1 MKTNTLALSLTL
13 AASLL
18 VACGGGGDA
27 RSPDRPSPGL
37 DPSSLR
43 IDFPNGSQLAGTG
56 TNSIQAR
63 MLALQTDGVENNLGP
78 ELNVT
83 AGTQWTLGGSIGSP
97 AIAKLADAVRDAGQL
112 RDVLDII
119 STVRLAST
127 DTQKNLTITGKYP
140 LKGTTYTIT
149 EPFTVVPPL
158 VSGNK
163 YISGQTVIAF
173 NPSNPQAKAN
183 ANYQLLQNLQGLPG
197 VTENSTA
204 NATFCSSNSKLAF
217 GPTVVPANG
226 AAFAPATISNPFTES
241 DQSQVSVTITAVS
254 NAQGAPVPCGSEGA
268 IEIASLVV
276 NLIPA
281 TVSKVT
287 VCAVANPAADA
298 CNGVSSNQNFFK
310 TQYLSS
316 CKGLD
321 NSTVKVPA
329 AQRLQLVAELTYT
342 NPQNPNQQP
351 VVEYQCK
358 GPDVLAWSATPTTIF
373 SEGPDA
379 VDGDA
384 SLVSQSAYA
393 ALPVSDRTSVAK
405 GTYTNDLGTT
415 QQTVISDT
423 LNLQLVDAEVTAI
436 KIVRADGQTPAND
449 TDTIFLNVFN
459 DGIDYIAM
467 CTFKDFDSTDT
478 IACPATFVSW
488 ELNNTDRLSVS
499 PKQNS
504 NTTTVNPKDGAAAG
518 DGSAVLRARYT
529 DGISDV
535 QATRTINAVDDE
547 VVELHLY
554 QASNA
559 NSPDEVSIDEFSC
572 VGRTDLVG
580 TVADGENY
588 LRGNQRFYAFALFE
602 SGTEAMSDAFLA
614 NPKADGSP
622 LVDVTDRERLIF
634 SALSGYWSG
643 NSSAS
648 PSCVSSAAPS
658 LPGADGIPGLD
669 QLPSLDQLPGF
680 DQVPGLD
687 QIPGLPETSSTP
699 AASFSGQTKGSL
711 ESRGLLRLSTVC
723 VQAFIDSDNDGFTEG
738 DIVTQE
744 GSTVLV
750 LPAADD
756 DLLVF
761 SNELCETLEP
771 VLTLGGNFP
780 GLEGPGIVLP
790 LVYTISTIAD
800 PILTALATNDDGGAI
815 PGEEIVNALIT
826 GNFSTIN
833 ENFPD
838 SPIGGLGQVT
848 NALLG
853 DGSPLSPVITG
864 LDACVVDPLTTVVGT
879 LLDALLGLNPGA
891 FSELTGISFDDCQDV
906 FGNFAIPT
914 LPGGT
919 PDLPSIP
926 GLPTP

>member
-43 IDFPNGSQLAGTG
+43 IDFPNGNQLAGTG

-127 DTQKNLTITGKYP
+127 DTLKNLTITGKYP

-158 VSGNK
+158 VSGPK

-173 NPSNPQAKAN
+173 NPSNPAAKVN
-183 ANYQLLQNLQGLPG
+183 ASYKLLQKLQGLPG

-204 NATFCSSNSKLAF
+204 NATFCSDKNTIFTF
-217 GPTVVPANG
+217 GTTSTDASG
-226 AAFAPATISNPFTES
+226 EAFAPATISNPFTPS
-241 DQSQVSVTITAVS
+241 NQSQVSVRIKAIEK
-254 NAQGAPVPCGSEGA
+254 GVPCNDPSEV
-268 IEIASLVV
+268 EIASLIIELV
-276 NLIPA
+276 PA
-281 TVSKVT
+281 VVSKVAI
-287 VCAVANPAADA
+287 CAVTNPAADA
-298 CNGVSSNQNFFK
+298 CDSSQIFFNA
-310 TQYLSS
+310 TNYLND
-316 CKGLD
+316 CKGL
-321 NSTVKVPA
+321 NETTIKVPA

-342 NPQNPNQQP
+342 NPQNPNQAP
-351 VVEYQCK
+351 ITAYQCSS
-358 GPDVLAWSATPTTIF
+358 PDILAWSASPVPTTIF
-373 SEGPDA
+373 AEGPDED
-379 VDGDA
+379 DGDA
-384 SLVSQSAYA
+384 SLIGQNEYD
-393 ALPVSDRTSVAK
+393 ALAIEDRVNTVK
-405 GTYTNDLGTT
+405 GTYTNSNTGSI
-415 QQTVISDT
+415 ISDS
-423 LNLQLVDAEVTAI
+423 LDLQLVDAEVTAI
-436 KIVRADGQTPAND
+436 TIVRADGETPPNNA
-449 TDTIFLNVFN
+449 DTIFLNVFN

-478 IACPATFVSW
+478 IACPEAFVDW
-488 ELNNTDRLSVS
+488 ELNNTDRLSVN
-499 PKQNS
+499 PKENS
-504 NTTTVNPKDGAAAG
+504 NTTTVNPKDDAVAG
-518 DGSAVLRARYT
+518 DSIVLLRARYT

-535 QATRTINAVDDE
+535 EATRTINAIDDE

-559 NSPDEVSIDEFSC
+559 NSPDDVSIDEFSC

-602 SGTEAMSDAFLA
+602 SGADDMSDAFLA
-614 NPKADGSP
+614 NPKADDSP

-643 NSSAS
+643 NASAS

-658 LPGADGIPGLD
+658 LPGTDSLPG
-669 QLPSLDQLPGF
+669 LDQLPGF
-680 DQVPGLD
+680 DQLPGLD

-723 VQAFIDSDNDGFTEG
+723 VQAFIDSDDDGFTEG

-744 GSTVLV
+744 GSTVLI

-756 DLLVF
+756 DLLIF

-833 ENFPD
+833 ENLPD

-848 NALLG
+848 NGLLG
-853 DGSPLSPVITG
+853 DGSPLSPVITA

-906 FGNFAIPT
+906 FGNFSIPT
-914 LPGGT
+914 LPGGA
-919 PDLPSIP
+919 PGLPSIP

>member
-127 DTQKNLTITGKYP
+127 DTLKNLTITGKYP

-226 AAFAPATISNPFTES
+226 AAFAPATISNPFTDS

-504 NTTTVNPKDGAAAG
+504 NTTTVNPKDDAAAG
-518 DGSAVLRARYT
+518 DGTAVLRARYT

-602 SGTEAMSDAFLA
+602 SGADDMSAAFLA

-622 LVDVTDRERLIF
+622 LVDVTNRERLIF

-648 PSCVSSAAPS
+648 PSCVSSAVNI
-658 LPGADGIPGLD
+658 PGAD
-669 QLPSLDQLPGF
+669 
-680 DQVPGLD
+680 QV
-687 QIPGLPETSSTP
+687 PGLPETSGTP
-699 AASFSGQTKGSL
+699 AASFGQAKGSL
-711 ESRGLLRLSTVC
+711 ESNGLLRLSTVC
-723 VQAFIDSDNDGFTEG
+723 VQAFIDSDDDGFTEG
-738 DIVTQE
+738 DITTEE

-750 LPAADD
+750 LPVADD
-756 DLLVF
+756 DLLTY

-780 GLEGPGIVLP
+780 GLEGPGLVIP
-790 LVYTISTIAD
+790 LVYTVSTIVD
-800 PILTALATNDDGGAI
+800 PILSTLIANDDGGLI
-815 PGEEIVNALIT
+815 PLEGLVDALIT
-826 GNFSTIN
+826 GNFSSIN
-833 ENFPD
+833 DNLPD
-838 SPIGGLGQVT
+838 IPIGLGTITSGLINGIGQVPGLG
-848 NALLG
+848 L
-853 DGSPLSPVITG
+853 VIDA
-864 LDACVVDPLTTVVGT
+864 LDACLLAPVTSTVGT
-879 LLDALLGLNPGA
+879 LLDAILGLDLGA
-891 FSELTGISFDDCQDV
+891 FSDLADISFDDCQDV
-906 FGNFAIPT
+906 FGNLAP
-914 LPGGT
+914 
-919 PDLPSIP
+919 
-926 GLPTP
+926 